1 MKRNFIILLI
11 ASLSLAACSKD
22 YLETAPTASVAEK
35 DLFTTLTGAQTLL
48 DGIHRYTYYYGGAHD
63 KFGQKAIDYIMD
75 CLGEDFYPT
84 ERGYGWFVGWYQY
97 IEHRNINSGNLE
109 YVWAY
114 YYDIIQNAN
123 LILANIDNIQV
134 VDAQIPLKNNIKAQA
149 LTYRAFS
156 HYMLVQLYGDRYDY
170 NPGAANSHP
179 GVPIKLVPDA
189 EPLPRSTVAQ
199 VYTQVKKDLTD
210 ALALLANSSAR
221 VNMSHI
227 NINVTN
233 AIAARVALTTGDWSN
248 AVTYA
253 KAARA
258 GRTLEPDYTYG
269 FNKAS
274 SEWIWGAV
282 LIDEQQTS
290 YASFFSHIDPW
301 FGGYATLGNHHL
313 ISTSVYNYMNARDAR
328 KVMFQAPAGYEAYS
342 AGKPRVGWKFN
353 SISTDSWTNDYLYIK
368 AGEMYFIEAEAEA
381 RRGNST
387 AAQGVL
393 KQLLTARWITQFEGE
408 TSPTPPDPAY
418 VETSLTGDAL
428 IEHILMHRRAD
439 LWGEGQ
445 RFLDIKRLN
454 KGMDRRDLGHNPAQW
469 NAASNFPAGDKN
481 FVFLIPKQEID
492 ANPNMTQNP
501 L

>member
-1 MKRNFIILLI
+1 MKKSLLIILL
-11 ASLSLAACSKD
+11 ASLGLAACSKD

-35 DLFTTLTGAQTLL
+35 DLFSTLTGAQTLL

-63 KFGQKAIDYIMD
+63 KFGQKAIDYAMD

-97 IEHRNINSGNLE
+97 IEHRNINSANVE

-123 LILANIDNIQV
+123 LILANIDNISV
-134 VDAQIPLKNNIKAQA
+134 FEAQIPLKNNIKAQA
-149 LTYRAFS
+149 LTYRAYA
-156 HYMLVQLYGDRYDY
+156 HYMLVQLYADRYNY
-170 NPGAANSHP
+170 ETGVNTHL

-210 ALALLANSSAR
+210 ALALFANSSAR
-221 VNMSHI
+221 VNLSHI
-227 NINVTN
+227 NVNVCN
-233 AIAARVALTTGDWSN
+233 AIAARVALTTGDWAN

-253 KAARA
+253 KAGRA
-258 GRTLEPDYTYG
+258 GRTLEADYGYG

-274 SEWIWGAV
+274 TEWIWGAL

-290 YASFFSHIDPW
+290 YASFFSHIDPN
-301 FGGYATLGNHHL
+301 FGGYAALGNHKL
-313 ISTSVYNYMNARDAR
+313 ISTSVYNFMSNTDVR
-328 KVMFQAPAGYEAYS
+328 KSLF
-342 AGKPRVGWKFN
+342 KPVGAKPLVGFKF
-353 SISTDSWTNDYLYIK
+353 TGWGEWTNDYLYIK
-368 AGEMYFIEAEAEA
+368 AGEMYLIEAEAEA
-381 RRGNST
+381 RRLNDA
-387 AAQGVL
+387 AAQDAL
-393 KQLLTARWITQFEGE
+393 FALISKR
-408 TSPTPPDPAY
+408 DPAY
-418 VETSLTGDAL
+418 VKSTLTGEAL
-428 IEHILMHRRAD
+428 IDHILMHRRAD

-492 ANPNMTQNP
+492 ANPNMVQNP

>member
-1 MKRNFIILLI
+1 MKKSLLIILL
-11 ASLSLAACSKD
+11 ASLGLAACSKD

-35 DLFTTLTGAQTLL
+35 DLFSTLTGAQTLL
-48 DGIHRYTYYYGGAHD
+48 DGIHRFTYAYGGAHD
-63 KFGQKAIDYIMD
+63 KFGQKAIDYAMD

-97 IEHRNINSGNLE
+97 IEHRNINSSNTE

-123 LILANIDNIQV
+123 LILANIDNISV
-134 VDAQIPLKNNIKAQA
+134 FETDIPLKNNIKAQA
-149 LTYRAFS
+149 LTYRAYS
-156 HYMLVQLYGDRYDY
+156 HYMLVQLYAERY
-170 NPGAANSHP
+170 NFETGVNTHL

-210 ALALLANSSAR
+210 ALALFANSSAR
-221 VNMSHI
+221 VNLSHI
-227 NINVTN
+227 NVNVCN
-233 AIAARVALTTGDWSN
+233 AIAARVALTTGDWAN

-253 KAARA
+253 KAARS
-258 GRTLEPDYTYG
+258 GRTLEADYTYG

-274 SEWIWGAV
+274 TEWIWGAL

-290 YASFFSHIDPW
+290 YASFFSHIDPN
-301 FGGYATLGNHHL
+301 FGGYATLGNHKL
-313 ISTSVYNYMNARDAR
+313 ISTSVYNFMSNTDVR
-328 KVMFQAPAGYEAYS
+328 KSLFKPVGAKPLVGFKFT
-342 AGKPRVGWKFN
+342 GKGG
-353 SISTDSWTNDYLYIK
+353 WTNDYLYIK
-368 AGEMYFIEAEAEA
+368 AGEMYLIEAEAEA
-381 RRGNST
+381 RRQAYT
-387 AAQGVL
+387 AAQDAL
-393 KQLLTARWITQFEGE
+393 FALISKR
-408 TSPTPPDPAY
+408 DPSY
-418 VETSLTGDAL
+418 VKSTLTGEAL
-428 IEHILMHRRAD
+428 IDHILMHRRAD

-492 ANPNMTQNP
+492 ANPNMVQNP

>member
-1 MKRNFIILLI
+1 MKKSLLIILL
-11 ASLSLAACSKD
+11 ASLGLAACSKD

-35 DLFTTLTGAQTLL
+35 DLFSTLTGAQTLL

-63 KFGQKAIDYIMD
+63 KFGQKAIDYAMD

-97 IEHRNINSGNLE
+97 IEHRNINSANVE

-123 LILANIDNIQV
+123 LILSNIDNISV
-134 VDAQIPLKNNIKAQA
+134 FEAQIPLKNNIKAQA
-149 LTYRAFS
+149 LTYRAYA
-156 HYMLVQLYGDRYDY
+156 HYMLVQLYADRYNY
-170 NPGAANSHP
+170 ETGVNTHL

-210 ALALLANSSAR
+210 ALALFANSSAR
-221 VNMSHI
+221 VNLSHI
-227 NINVTN
+227 NVNVCN
-233 AIAARVALTTGDWSN
+233 AIAARVALTTGDWAN

-253 KAARA
+253 KAGRA
-258 GRTLEPDYTYG
+258 GRTLEADYGYG

-274 SEWIWGAV
+274 TEWIWGAL

-290 YASFFSHIDPW
+290 YASFFSHIDPN
-301 FGGYATLGNHHL
+301 FGGYAALGNHKL
-313 ISTSVYNYMNARDAR
+313 ISTSVYNFMSNTDVR
-328 KVMFQAPAGYEAYS
+328 KSLF
-342 AGKPRVGWKFN
+342 KPVGAKPLVGFKF
-353 SISTDSWTNDYLYIK
+353 TGWGDWTNDYLYIK
-368 AGEMYFIEAEAEA
+368 AGEMYLIEAEAEA
-381 RRGNST
+381 RRQAYT
-387 AAQGVL
+387 AAQDAL
-393 KQLLTARWITQFEGE
+393 YALISKR
-408 TSPTPPDPAY
+408 DPAY
-418 VETSLTGDAL
+418 VKSTLTGEAL
-428 IEHILMHRRAD
+428 IDHILMHRRAD

-454 KGMDRRDLGHNPAQW
+454 KGMDRRNLGHNPAQW

-492 ANPNMTQNP
+492 ANPNMVQNP

>member
-84 ERGYGWFVGWYQY
+84 ERGYGWFVSWYQY
-97 IEHRNINSGNLE
+97 IEHRNINSANVE

-233 AIAARVALTTGDWSN
+233 AIAARVALTTGDWAN

-258 GRTLEPDYTYG
+258 GRTLEADYTYG
-269 FNKAS
+269 WNKS
-274 SEWIWGAV
+274 STEWIWGAL

-290 YASFFSHIDPW
+290 YASFFSHIDPN
-301 FGGYATLGNHHL
+301 FGGYAALGNHKL
-313 ISTSVYNYMNARDAR
+313 ISTSVYDFMSNTDVR
-328 KVMFQAPAGYEAYS
+328 KSLF
-342 AGKPRVGWKFN
+342 KPVGAKPLVGFKFTGFGN
-353 SISTDSWTNDYLYIK
+353 WTNDYLYIK
-368 AGEMYFIEAEAEA
+368 AGEMYLIEAEAEA
-381 RRGNST
+381 RRNNFT
-387 AAQGVL
+387 AAQDAL
-393 KQLLTARWITQFEGE
+393 FSLISKR
-408 TSPTPPDPAY
+408 DPAY
-418 VETSLTGDAL
+418 VKSTLTGEAL
-428 IEHILMHRRAD
+428 IDHILMHRRAD
-439 LWGEGQ
+439 LWGDGQ

-454 KGMDRRDLGHNPAQW
+454 KGMDRRNLGHNPAQW

>member
-35 DLFTTLTGAQTLL
+35 DLFSTLTGAQTLL

-63 KFGQKAIDYIMD
+63 KFGQKAIDYAMD

-97 IEHRNINSGNLE
+97 IEHRNINSANVE

-123 LILANIDNIQV
+123 LILSNIDNISV
-134 VDAQIPLKNNIKAQA
+134 FEAQIPLKNNIKAQA
-149 LTYRAFS
+149 LTYRAYA
-156 HYMLVQLYGDRYDY
+156 HYMLVQLYADRY
-170 NPGAANSHP
+170 NFETGVNTHL

-199 VYTQVKKDLTD
+199 VYTQIKKDLTD
-210 ALALLANSSAR
+210 ALALFANSSAR
-221 VNMSHI
+221 VNLSHI
-227 NINVTN
+227 NVNVCN
-233 AIAARVALTTGDWSN
+233 AIAARVALTTGDWAN

-253 KAARA
+253 KAGRA
-258 GRTLEPDYTYG
+258 GRTLEADYGYG

-274 SEWIWGAV
+274 TEWIWGAL

-290 YASFFSHIDPW
+290 YASFFSHIDPN
-301 FGGYATLGNHHL
+301 FGGYAALGNHKL
-313 ISTSVYNYMNARDAR
+313 ISTSVYNFMSNTDVR
-328 KVMFQAPAGYEAYS
+328 KSLF
-342 AGKPRVGWKFN
+342 KPVGAKPLVGFKF
-353 SISTDSWTNDYLYIK
+353 TGWGEWTNDYLYIK
-368 AGEMYFIEAEAEA
+368 AGEMYLIEAEAEA
-381 RRGNST
+381 RRQAYT
-387 AAQGVL
+387 AAQDAL
-393 KQLLTARWITQFEGE
+393 YALISKR
-408 TSPTPPDPAY
+408 DPAY
-418 VETSLTGDAL
+418 VKSTLTGEAL
-428 IEHILMHRRAD
+428 IDHILMHRRAD

-492 ANPNMTQNP
+492 ANPNMVQNP

>member
-134 VDAQIPLKNNIKAQA
+134 VNAQIPLKNNIKAQA

-233 AIAARVALTTGDWSN
+233 AIAARVALTTGDWAN

-258 GRTLEPDYTYG
+258 GRTLEADYKYG
-269 FNKAS
+269 WNKAS
-274 SEWIWGAV
+274 TEWIWGAL

-290 YASFFSHIDPW
+290 YASFFSHIDPN
-301 FGGYATLGNHHL
+301 FGGYAALGNHKL
-313 ISTSVYNYMNARDAR
+313 ISTSVYDFMSNTDVR
-328 KVMFQAPAGYEAYS
+328 KSLF
-342 AGKPRVGWKFN
+342 KPVGAKPLVGFKFTGFGN
-353 SISTDSWTNDYLYIK
+353 WTNDYLYIK
-368 AGEMYFIEAEAEA
+368 AGEMYLIEAEAEA
-381 RRGNST
+381 RRNNFT
-387 AAQGVL
+387 AAQDAL
-393 KQLLTARWITQFEGE
+393 FSLISKR
-408 TSPTPPDPAY
+408 DPAY
-418 VETSLTGDAL
+418 VKSTLTGEAL
-428 IEHILMHRRAD
+428 IDHILMHRRAD
-439 LWGEGQ
+439 LWGDGQ

-454 KGMDRRDLGHNPAQW
+454 KGMDRRNLGHNPAQW

>member
-1 MKRNFIILLI
+1 MKKSLLIILL
-11 ASLSLAACSKD
+11 ASLGLAACSKD

-35 DLFTTLTGAQTLL
+35 DLFSTLTGAQTLL

-63 KFGQKAIDYIMD
+63 RFGQKAIDYAMD

-97 IEHRNINSGNLE
+97 IEHRNINSVNVE
-109 YVWAY
+109 YVWSY

-123 LILANIDNIQV
+123 LILANIDNISV
-134 VDAQIPLKNNIKAQA
+134 FEAQIPLKNNIKAQA
-149 LTYRAFS
+149 LTYRAYA
-156 HYMLVQLYGDRYDY
+156 HYMLVQLYADRYNY
-170 NPGAANSHP
+170 ETGVNTHL
-179 GVPIKLVPDA
+179 GVPIKLTPDA

-210 ALALLANSSAR
+210 ALALFANSSAR
-221 VNMSHI
+221 VNLSHI
-227 NINVTN
+227 NINVCN
-233 AIAARVALTTGDWSN
+233 AIAARVALTTGDWAN

-253 KAARA
+253 KAART
-258 GRTLEPDYTYG
+258 GRTLEADYAYG

-274 SEWIWGAV
+274 TEWIWGAL

-290 YASFFSHIDPW
+290 YASFFSHIDPN
-301 FGGYATLGNHHL
+301 FGGYAALGNHKL
-313 ISTSVYNYMNARDAR
+313 ISTSVYNFMSNTDVR
-328 KVMFQAPAGYEAYS
+328 KPLFKPVGAKPLVGFKFT
-342 AGKPRVGWKFN
+342 GKGG
-353 SISTDSWTNDYLYIK
+353 WTNDYLYIK
-368 AGEMYFIEAEAEA
+368 AGEMYLIEAEAEA
-381 RRGNST
+381 RRTNNT
-387 AAQGVL
+387 LAQDAL
-393 KQLLTARWITQFEGE
+393 FALISKR
-408 TSPTPPDPAY
+408 DPAY
-418 VETSLTGDAL
+418 VKSTLTGEAL
-428 IEHILMHRRAD
+428 IDHILMHRRAD

-481 FVFLIPKQEID
+481 FVFLIPKQEMD
-492 ANPNMTQNP
+492 ANPNMVQNP

>member
-1 MKRNFIILLI
+1 MKKSLLIILL
-11 ASLSLAACSKD
+11 ASLGLAACSKD

-35 DLFTTLTGAQTLL
+35 DLFSTLTGAQTLL
-48 DGIHRYTYYYGGAHD
+48 DGIHRYTYNYGGAHD
-63 KFGQKAIDYIMD
+63 KFGQKAIDYAMD

-97 IEHRNINSGNLE
+97 IEHRNINSANVE

-123 LILANIDNIQV
+123 LILSNIDNISV
-134 VDAQIPLKNNIKAQA
+134 FEAQIPLKNNIKAQA
-149 LTYRAFS
+149 LTYRAYA
-156 HYMLVQLYGDRYDY
+156 HYMLVQLYADRYNY
-170 NPGAANSHP
+170 ETGVNTHL

-199 VYTQVKKDLTD
+199 VYTQIKKDLTD
-210 ALALLANSSAR
+210 ALALFANSSAR
-221 VNMSHI
+221 VNLSHI
-227 NINVTN
+227 NVNVCN
-233 AIAARVALTTGDWSN
+233 AIAARVALTTGDWAN

-253 KAARA
+253 KAGRA
-258 GRTLEPDYTYG
+258 GRTLEADYGYG

-274 SEWIWGAV
+274 TEWIWGAL

-290 YASFFSHIDPW
+290 YASFFSHIDPN
-301 FGGYATLGNHHL
+301 FGGYAALGNHKL
-313 ISTSVYNYMNARDAR
+313 ISTSVYNFMSNTDVR
-328 KVMFQAPAGYEAYS
+328 KSLF
-342 AGKPRVGWKFN
+342 KPVGAKPLVGFKF
-353 SISTDSWTNDYLYIK
+353 TGWGEWTNDYLYIK
-368 AGEMYFIEAEAEA
+368 AGEMYLIEAEAEA
-381 RRGNST
+381 RRQAYT
-387 AAQGVL
+387 AAQDAL
-393 KQLLTARWITQFEGE
+393 YALISKR
-408 TSPTPPDPAY
+408 DPAY
-418 VETSLTGDAL
+418 VKSTLTGEAL
-428 IEHILMHRRAD
+428 IDHILMHRRAD

-492 ANPNMTQNP
+492 ANPNMVQNP

>member
-84 ERGYGWFVGWYQY
+84 ERGYGWFVSWYQY
-97 IEHRNINSGNLE
+97 IEHRNINSANVE

-170 NPGAANSHP
+170 NTGAANSHP

-233 AIAARVALTTGDWSN
+233 AIAARVALTTGDWAN

-258 GRTLEPDYTYG
+258 GRTLEADYTYG
-269 FNKAS
+269 WNKS
-274 SEWIWGAV
+274 STEWIWGAL

-290 YASFFSHIDPW
+290 YASFFSHIDPN
-301 FGGYATLGNHHL
+301 FGGYAALGNHKL
-313 ISTSVYNYMNARDAR
+313 ISTSVYDFMSNTDVR
-328 KVMFQAPAGYEAYS
+328 KSLF
-342 AGKPRVGWKFN
+342 KPVGAKPLVGFKFTGFGN
-353 SISTDSWTNDYLYIK
+353 WTNDYLYIK
-368 AGEMYFIEAEAEA
+368 AGEMYLIEAEAEA
-381 RRGNST
+381 RRNNFT
-387 AAQGVL
+387 AAQDAL
-393 KQLLTARWITQFEGE
+393 FSLISKR
-408 TSPTPPDPAY
+408 DPAY
-418 VETSLTGDAL
+418 VKSTLTGEAL
-428 IEHILMHRRAD
+428 IDHILMHRRAD
-439 LWGEGQ
+439 LWGDGQ

-454 KGMDRRDLGHNPAQW
+454 KGMDRRNLGHNPAQW

>member
-233 AIAARVALTTGDWSN
+233 AIAARVALTTGDWAN

-258 GRTLEPDYTYG
+258 GRTLEADYKYG
-269 FNKAS
+269 WNKS
-274 SEWIWGAV
+274 STEWIWGAL

-290 YASFFSHIDPW
+290 YASFFSHIDPN
-301 FGGYATLGNHHL
+301 FGGYAALGNHKL
-313 ISTSVYNYMNARDAR
+313 ISTSVYDFMSNTDVR
-328 KVMFQAPAGYEAYS
+328 KSLFEPVGA
-342 AGKPRVGWKFN
+342 KPLVGFKFTGFGN
-353 SISTDSWTNDYLYIK
+353 WTNDYLYIK
-368 AGEMYFIEAEAEA
+368 AGEMYLIEAEAEA
-381 RRGNST
+381 RRNNFT
-387 AAQGVL
+387 AAQDAL
-393 KQLLTARWITQFEGE
+393 FSLISKR
-408 TSPTPPDPAY
+408 DPAY
-418 VETSLTGDAL
+418 VKSTLTGEAL
-428 IEHILMHRRAD
+428 IDHILMHRRAD
-439 LWGEGQ
+439 LWGDGQ

-454 KGMDRRDLGHNPAQW
+454 KGMDRRNLGHNPAQW

>member
-210 ALALLANSSAR
+210 ALTLLANSSAR

-233 AIAARVALTTGDWSN
+233 AIAARVALTTGDWAN

-258 GRTLEPDYTYG
+258 GRTLEADYTYG
-269 FNKAS
+269 WNKS
-274 SEWIWGAV
+274 STEWIWGAL

-290 YASFFSHIDPW
+290 YASFFSHIDPN
-301 FGGYATLGNHHL
+301 FGGYAALGNHKL
-313 ISTSVYNYMNARDAR
+313 ISTSVYDFMSNTDVR
-328 KVMFQAPAGYEAYS
+328 KSLF
-342 AGKPRVGWKFN
+342 KPVGAKPLVGFKFTGFGN
-353 SISTDSWTNDYLYIK
+353 WTNDYLYIK
-368 AGEMYFIEAEAEA
+368 AGEMYLIEAEAEA
-381 RRGNST
+381 RRNNFT
-387 AAQGVL
+387 AAQDAL
-393 KQLLTARWITQFEGE
+393 FSLISKR
-408 TSPTPPDPAY
+408 DPAY
-418 VETSLTGDAL
+418 VKSTLTGEAL
-428 IEHILMHRRAD
+428 IDHILMHRRAD
-439 LWGEGQ
+439 LWGDGQ

-454 KGMDRRDLGHNPAQW
+454 KGMDRRNLGHNPAQW

>member
-1 MKRNFIILLI
+1 MKKSLLIILL
-11 ASLSLAACSKD
+11 ASLGLAACSKD

-35 DLFTTLTGAQTLL
+35 DLFSTLTGAQTLL

-63 KFGQKAIDYIMD
+63 KFGQKAIDYAMD

-97 IEHRNINSGNLE
+97 IEHRNINSANVE

-123 LILANIDNIQV
+123 LILSNIDNISV
-134 VDAQIPLKNNIKAQA
+134 FEAQIPLKNNIKAQA
-149 LTYRAFS
+149 LTYRAYA
-156 HYMLVQLYGDRYDY
+156 HYMLVQLYADRYNY
-170 NPGAANSHP
+170 ETGVNTHL

-210 ALALLANSSAR
+210 ALALFANSSAR
-221 VNMSHI
+221 VNLSHI
-227 NINVTN
+227 NVNVCN
-233 AIAARVALTTGDWSN
+233 AIAARVALTTGDWAN

-253 KAARA
+253 KAGRA
-258 GRTLEPDYTYG
+258 GRTLEADYGYG

-274 SEWIWGAV
+274 TEWIWGAL

-290 YASFFSHIDPW
+290 YASFFSHIDPN
-301 FGGYATLGNHHL
+301 FGGYAALGNHKL
-313 ISTSVYNYMNARDAR
+313 ISTSVYNFMSNTDVR
-328 KVMFQAPAGYEAYS
+328 KSLF
-342 AGKPRVGWKFN
+342 KPVGAKPLVGFKF
-353 SISTDSWTNDYLYIK
+353 TGWGEWTNDYLYIK
-368 AGEMYFIEAEAEA
+368 AGEMYLIEAEAEA
-381 RRGNST
+381 RRQAYT
-387 AAQGVL
+387 AAQDAL
-393 KQLLTARWITQFEGE
+393 YALISKR
-408 TSPTPPDPAY
+408 DPAY
-418 VETSLTGDAL
+418 VKSTLTGEAL
-428 IEHILMHRRAD
+428 IDHILMHRRAD

-492 ANPNMTQNP
+492 ANPNMVQNP

>member
-84 ERGYGWFVGWYQY
+84 ERGYGWFVSWYQY
-97 IEHRNINSGNLE
+97 IEHRNINSANVE

-156 HYMLVQLYGDRYDY
+156 HYMLVQLYGDRYDF
-170 NPGAANSHP
+170 NAGAANSHP

-233 AIAARVALTTGDWSN
+233 AIAARVALTTGDWAN

-258 GRTLEPDYTYG
+258 GRTLEADYTYG
-269 FNKAS
+269 WNKS
-274 SEWIWGAV
+274 STEWIWGAL

-290 YASFFSHIDPW
+290 YASFFSHIDPN
-301 FGGYATLGNHHL
+301 FGGYAALGNHKL
-313 ISTSVYNYMNARDAR
+313 ISTSVYDFMSNTDVR
-328 KVMFQAPAGYEAYS
+328 KSLF
-342 AGKPRVGWKFN
+342 KPVGAKPLVGFKFTGFGN
-353 SISTDSWTNDYLYIK
+353 WTNDYLYIK
-368 AGEMYFIEAEAEA
+368 AGEMYLIEAEAEA
-381 RRGNST
+381 RRNNFT
-387 AAQGVL
+387 AAQDAL
-393 KQLLTARWITQFEGE
+393 FSLISKR
-408 TSPTPPDPAY
+408 DPAY
-418 VETSLTGDAL
+418 VKSTLTGEAL
-428 IEHILMHRRAD
+428 IDHILMHRRAD
-439 LWGEGQ
+439 LWGDGQ

-454 KGMDRRDLGHNPAQW
+454 KGMDRRNLGHNPAQW

>member
-84 ERGYGWFVGWYQY
+84 ERGYGWFVSWYQY
-97 IEHRNINSGNLE
+97 IEHRNINSANVE

-233 AIAARVALTTGDWSN
+233 AIAARVALTTGDWAN

-253 KAARA
+253 KAARK
-258 GRTLEPDYTYG
+258 GRTLEADYTYG
-269 FNKAS
+269 WNKAS
-274 SEWIWGAV
+274 TEWIWGAL

-290 YASFFSHIDPW
+290 YASFFSHIDPN
-301 FGGYATLGNHHL
+301 FGGYAALGNHKL
-313 ISTSVYNYMNARDAR
+313 ISTSVYNFMNDRDAR
-328 KVMFQAPAGYEAYS
+328 KTLFQPVGS
-342 AGKPRVGWKFN
+342 KPLVGFKFTGN
-353 SISTDSWTNDYLYIK
+353 GEWTNDYLYIK
-368 AGEMYFIEAEAEA
+368 AGEMYLIEAEAEA
-381 RRGNST
+381 RRGNNPE
-387 AAQGVL
+387 AQEVL
-393 KQLLTARWITQFEGE
+393 KQLLTARWISKLEDEATV
-408 TSPTPPDPAY
+408 TPPDPAY
-418 VETSLTGDAL
+418 VETSLTGDDL
-428 IEHILMHRRAD
+428 IDHILMHRRAE
-439 LWGEGQ
+439 LWGDGQ

-454 KGMDRRDLGHNPAQW
+454 KGMDRRNLGHNPAQW

>member
-84 ERGYGWFVGWYQY
+84 ERGYGWFVSWYQY
-97 IEHRNINSGNLE
+97 IEHRNINSANVE

-210 ALALLANSSAR
+210 ALALLANTSAR

-227 NINVTN
+227 NVNVTN
-233 AIAARVALTTGDWSN
+233 AIAARVALTTGDWAN

-258 GRTLEPDYTYG
+258 GRTLEADYTYG
-269 FNKAS
+269 WNKS
-274 SEWIWGAV
+274 STEWIWGAL

-290 YASFFSHIDPW
+290 YASFFSHIDPY
-301 FGGYATLGNHHL
+301 FGGYAALGNHKL
-313 ISTSVYNYMNARDAR
+313 ISTSVYDFMSNTDVR
-328 KVMFQAPAGYEAYS
+328 KSLF
-342 AGKPRVGWKFN
+342 KPVGAKPLVGFKFTGFGN
-353 SISTDSWTNDYLYIK
+353 WTNDYLYIK
-368 AGEMYFIEAEAEA
+368 AGEMYLIEAEAEA
-381 RRGNST
+381 RRNNFT
-387 AAQGVL
+387 AAQDAL
-393 KQLLTARWITQFEGE
+393 FSLISKR
-408 TSPTPPDPAY
+408 DPAY
-418 VETSLTGDAL
+418 VKSTLTGEAL
-428 IEHILMHRRAD
+428 IDHILMHRRAD
-439 LWGEGQ
+439 LWGDGQ

-454 KGMDRRDLGHNPAQW
+454 KGMDRRNLGHNPAQW

>member
-1 MKRNFIILLI
+1 MKKSLLIILL
-11 ASLSLAACSKD
+11 ASLGLAACSKD

-35 DLFTTLTGAQTLL
+35 DLFSTLTGAQTLL

-63 KFGQKAIDYIMD
+63 KFGQKAIDYAMD

-97 IEHRNINSGNLE
+97 IEHRNINSTNVE

-123 LILANIDNIQV
+123 LILSNIDNISV
-134 VDAQIPLKNNIKAQA
+134 FEAQIPLKNNIKAQA
-149 LTYRAFS
+149 LTYRAYA
-156 HYMLVQLYGDRYDY
+156 HYMLVQLYADRY
-170 NPGAANSHP
+170 NFETGVNTHL

-199 VYTQVKKDLTD
+199 VYTQIKKDLTD
-210 ALALLANSSAR
+210 ALALFANSSAR
-221 VNMSHI
+221 VNLSHI
-227 NINVTN
+227 NVNVCN
-233 AIAARVALTTGDWSN
+233 AIAARVALTTGDWAN

-253 KAARA
+253 KAGRA
-258 GRTLEPDYTYG
+258 GRTLEADYGYG

-274 SEWIWGAV
+274 TEWIWGAL

-290 YASFFSHIDPW
+290 YASFFSHIDPN
-301 FGGYATLGNHHL
+301 FGGYAALGNHKL
-313 ISTSVYNYMNARDAR
+313 ISTSVYNFMSNTDVR
-328 KVMFQAPAGYEAYS
+328 KSLF
-342 AGKPRVGWKFN
+342 KPVGAKPLVGFKF
-353 SISTDSWTNDYLYIK
+353 TGWGEWTNDYLYIK
-368 AGEMYFIEAEAEA
+368 AGEMYLIEAEAEA
-381 RRGNST
+381 RRQAYT
-387 AAQGVL
+387 AAQDAL
-393 KQLLTARWITQFEGE
+393 YALISKR
-408 TSPTPPDPAY
+408 DPAY
-418 VETSLTGDAL
+418 VKSTLTGEAL
-428 IEHILMHRRAD
+428 IDHILMHRRAD

-492 ANPNMTQNP
+492 ANPNMVQNP

>member
-84 ERGYGWFVGWYQY
+84 ERGYGWFVSWYQY
-97 IEHRNINSGNLE
+97 IEHRNINSANVE

-233 AIAARVALTTGDWSN
+233 AIAARVALTTGDWAN

-258 GRTLEPDYTYG
+258 GRTLEADYTYG
-269 FNKAS
+269 WNKS
-274 SEWIWGAV
+274 STEWIWGAL

-290 YASFFSHIDPW
+290 YASFFSHIDPY
-301 FGGYATLGNHHL
+301 FGGYAALGNHKL
-313 ISTSVYNYMNARDAR
+313 ISTSVYDFMSNTDVR
-328 KVMFQAPAGYEAYS
+328 KSLF
-342 AGKPRVGWKFN
+342 KPVGAKPLVGFKFTGFGN
-353 SISTDSWTNDYLYIK
+353 WTNDYLYIK
-368 AGEMYFIEAEAEA
+368 AGEMYLIEAEAEA
-381 RRGNST
+381 RRNNFT
-387 AAQGVL
+387 AAQDAL
-393 KQLLTARWITQFEGE
+393 FSLISKR
-408 TSPTPPDPAY
+408 DPAY
-418 VETSLTGDAL
+418 VKSTLTGEAL
-428 IEHILMHRRAD
+428 IDHILMHRRAD
-439 LWGEGQ
+439 LWGDGQ

-454 KGMDRRDLGHNPAQW
+454 KGMDRRNLGHNPAQW

>member
-134 VDAQIPLKNNIKAQA
+134 VNAQIPLKNNIKAQA

-233 AIAARVALTTGDWSN
+233 AIAARVALTTGDWAN

-258 GRTLEPDYTYG
+258 GRTLEADYKYG
-269 FNKAS
+269 WNKAS
-274 SEWIWGAV
+274 TEWIWGAL

-290 YASFFSHIDPW
+290 YASFFSHIDPN
-301 FGGYATLGNHHL
+301 FGGYAALGNHKL
-313 ISTSVYNYMNARDAR
+313 ISTSVYDFMSNTDVR
-328 KVMFQAPAGYEAYS
+328 KSLFIPVGA
-342 AGKPRVGWKFN
+342 KPLVGFKFTGFGN
-353 SISTDSWTNDYLYIK
+353 WTNDYLYIK
-368 AGEMYFIEAEAEA
+368 AGEMYLIEAEAEA
-381 RRGNST
+381 RRNNFT
-387 AAQGVL
+387 AAQDAL
-393 KQLLTARWITQFEGE
+393 FSLISKR
-408 TSPTPPDPAY
+408 DPAY
-418 VETSLTGDAL
+418 VKSTLTGEAL
-428 IEHILMHRRAD
+428 IDHILMHRRAD
-439 LWGEGQ
+439 LWGDGQ

-454 KGMDRRDLGHNPAQW
+454 KGMDRRNLGHNPAQW

>member
-1 MKRNFIILLI
+1 MKKSLLIILL
-11 ASLSLAACSKD
+11 ASLGLAACSKD

-35 DLFTTLTGAQTLL
+35 DLFSTLTGAQTLL
-48 DGIHRYTYYYGGAHD
+48 DGIHRYTYYYGRAHD
-63 KFGQKAIDYIMD
+63 KFGQKAIDYAMD

-97 IEHRNINSGNLE
+97 IEHRNINSANVE

-123 LILANIDNIQV
+123 LILSNIDNISV
-134 VDAQIPLKNNIKAQA
+134 FEAQIPLKNNIKAQA
-149 LTYRAFS
+149 LTYRAYA
-156 HYMLVQLYGDRYDY
+156 HYMLVQLYADRYNY
-170 NPGAANSHP
+170 ETGVNTHL

-199 VYTQVKKDLTD
+199 VYTQIKKDLTD
-210 ALALLANSSAR
+210 ALALFANSSAR
-221 VNMSHI
+221 VNLSHI
-227 NINVTN
+227 NVNVCN
-233 AIAARVALTTGDWSN
+233 AIAARVALTTGDWAN

-253 KAARA
+253 KAGRA
-258 GRTLEPDYTYG
+258 GRTLEADYGYG

-274 SEWIWGAV
+274 TEWIWGAL

-290 YASFFSHIDPW
+290 YASFFSHIDPN
-301 FGGYATLGNHHL
+301 FGGYAALGNHKL
-313 ISTSVYNYMNARDAR
+313 ISTSVYNFMSNTDVR
-328 KVMFQAPAGYEAYS
+328 KSLF
-342 AGKPRVGWKFN
+342 KPVGAKPLVGFKF
-353 SISTDSWTNDYLYIK
+353 TGWGEWTNDYLYIK
-368 AGEMYFIEAEAEA
+368 AGEMYLIEAEAEA
-381 RRGNST
+381 RRQAYT
-387 AAQGVL
+387 AAQDAL
-393 KQLLTARWITQFEGE
+393 YALISKR
-408 TSPTPPDPAY
+408 DPAY
-418 VETSLTGDAL
+418 VKSTLTGEAL
-428 IEHILMHRRAD
+428 IDHILMHRRAD

-492 ANPNMTQNP
+492 ANPNMVQNP

>member
-1 MKRNFIILLI
+1 MKKSLLIILL
-11 ASLSLAACSKD
+11 ASLGLAACSKD

-35 DLFTTLTGAQTLL
+35 DLFSTLTGAQTLL

-63 KFGQKAIDYIMD
+63 KFGQKAIDYAMD

-97 IEHRNINSGNLE
+97 IEHRNINSANVE

-123 LILANIDNIQV
+123 LILSNIDNISV
-134 VDAQIPLKNNIKAQA
+134 FEAQIPLKNNIKAQA
-149 LTYRAFS
+149 LTYRAYA
-156 HYMLVQLYGDRYDY
+156 HYMLVQLYADRYNY
-170 NPGAANSHP
+170 ETGVNTHL

-199 VYTQVKKDLTD
+199 VYTQIKKDLTD
-210 ALALLANSSAR
+210 ALALFANSSAR
-221 VNMSHI
+221 VNLSHI
-227 NINVTN
+227 NVNVCN
-233 AIAARVALTTGDWSN
+233 AIAARVALTTGDWAN

-253 KAARA
+253 KAGRA
-258 GRTLEPDYTYG
+258 GRTLEADYGYG

-274 SEWIWGAV
+274 TEWIWGAL

-290 YASFFSHIDPW
+290 YASFFSHIDPN
-301 FGGYATLGNHHL
+301 FGGYAALGNHKL
-313 ISTSVYNYMNARDAR
+313 ISTSVYNFMSNTDVR
-328 KVMFQAPAGYEAYS
+328 KSLF
-342 AGKPRVGWKFN
+342 KPVGAKPLVGFKF
-353 SISTDSWTNDYLYIK
+353 TGWGEWTNDYLYIK
-368 AGEMYFIEAEAEA
+368 AGEMYLIEAEAEA
-381 RRGNST
+381 RRQAYT
-387 AAQGVL
+387 AAQDAL
-393 KQLLTARWITQFEGE
+393 YALISKR
-408 TSPTPPDPAY
+408 DPAY
-418 VETSLTGDAL
+418 VKSTLTGEAL
-428 IEHILMHRRAD
+428 IDHILMHRRAD

-492 ANPNMTQNP
+492 ANPNMVQNP

>member
-84 ERGYGWFVGWYQY
+84 ERGYGWFVSWYQY
-97 IEHRNINSGNLE
+97 IEHRNINSANVE

-156 HYMLVQLYGDRYDY
+156 HYMLVQLYGDRYDF
-170 NPGAANSHP
+170 NAGAANSHP

-233 AIAARVALTTGDWSN
+233 AIAARVALTTGDWAN

-258 GRTLEPDYTYG
+258 GRTLEADYTYG
-269 FNKAS
+269 WNKS
-274 SEWIWGAV
+274 STEWIWGAL

-290 YASFFSHIDPW
+290 YASFFSHIDPY
-301 FGGYATLGNHHL
+301 FGGYAALGNHKL
-313 ISTSVYNYMNARDAR
+313 ISTSVYDFMSNTDVR
-328 KVMFQAPAGYEAYS
+328 KSLF
-342 AGKPRVGWKFN
+342 KPVGAKPLVGFKFTGFGN
-353 SISTDSWTNDYLYIK
+353 WTNDYLYIK
-368 AGEMYFIEAEAEA
+368 AGEMYLIEAEAEA
-381 RRGNST
+381 RRNNFT
-387 AAQGVL
+387 AAQDAL
-393 KQLLTARWITQFEGE
+393 FSLISKR
-408 TSPTPPDPAY
+408 DPAY
-418 VETSLTGDAL
+418 VKSTLTGEAL
-428 IEHILMHRRAD
+428 IDHILMHRRAD
-439 LWGEGQ
+439 LWGDGQ

-454 KGMDRRDLGHNPAQW
+454 KGMDRRNLGHNPAQW

>member
-84 ERGYGWFVGWYQY
+84 ERGYGWFVSWYQY
-97 IEHRNINSGNLE
+97 IEHRNINSANVE

-170 NPGAANSHP
+170 NTGAANSHP

-233 AIAARVALTTGDWSN
+233 AIAARVALTTGDWAN

-258 GRTLEPDYTYG
+258 GRTLEADYTYG
-269 FNKAS
+269 WNKAS
-274 SEWIWGAV
+274 TEWIWGAL

-290 YASFFSHIDPW
+290 YASFFSHIDPN
-301 FGGYATLGNHHL
+301 FGGYAALGNHKL
-313 ISTSVYNYMNARDAR
+313 ISTSVYDFMSNTDVR
-328 KVMFQAPAGYEAYS
+328 KSLF
-342 AGKPRVGWKFN
+342 KPVGAKPLVGFKFTGFGN
-353 SISTDSWTNDYLYIK
+353 WTNDYLYIK
-368 AGEMYFIEAEAEA
+368 AGEMYLIEAEAEA
-381 RRGNST
+381 RRNNFT
-387 AAQGVL
+387 AAQDAL
-393 KQLLTARWITQFEGE
+393 FSLISKR
-408 TSPTPPDPAY
+408 DPAY
-418 VETSLTGDAL
+418 VKSTLTGEAL
-428 IEHILMHRRAD
+428 IDHILMHRRAD
-439 LWGEGQ
+439 LWGDGQ

-454 KGMDRRDLGHNPAQW
+454 KGMDRRNLGHNPAQW

>member
-1 MKRNFIILLI
+1 MKKSLLIILL
-11 ASLSLAACSKD
+11 ASLGLAACSKD

-35 DLFTTLTGAQTLL
+35 DLFSTLTGAQTLL

-63 KFGQKAIDYIMD
+63 KFGQKAIDYAMD

-97 IEHRNINSGNLE
+97 IEHRNINSANVE

-123 LILANIDNIQV
+123 LILSNIDNISV
-134 VDAQIPLKNNIKAQA
+134 FEAQIPLKNNIKAQA
-149 LTYRAFS
+149 LTYRAYA
-156 HYMLVQLYGDRYDY
+156 HYMLVQLYADRYNY
-170 NPGAANSHP
+170 ETGVNTHL

-210 ALALLANSSAR
+210 ALALFANSSAR
-221 VNMSHI
+221 VNLSHI
-227 NINVTN
+227 NVNVCN
-233 AIAARVALTTGDWSN
+233 AIAARVALTTGDWAN

-253 KAARA
+253 KAGRA
-258 GRTLEPDYTYG
+258 GRTLEADYGYG

-274 SEWIWGAV
+274 TEWIWGAL

-290 YASFFSHIDPW
+290 YASFFSHIDPN
-301 FGGYATLGNHHL
+301 FGGYAALGNHKL
-313 ISTSVYNYMNARDAR
+313 ISTSVYNFMSNTDVR
-328 KVMFQAPAGYEAYS
+328 KSLF
-342 AGKPRVGWKFN
+342 KPVGAKPLVGFKF
-353 SISTDSWTNDYLYIK
+353 TGWGEWTNDYLYIK
-368 AGEMYFIEAEAEA
+368 AGEMYLIEAEAEA
-381 RRGNST
+381 RRQAYT
-387 AAQGVL
+387 AAQDAL
-393 KQLLTARWITQFEGE
+393 YALISKR
-408 TSPTPPDPAY
+408 DPAY
-418 VETSLTGDAL
+418 VKSTLTGAAL
-428 IEHILMHRRAD
+428 IDHILMHRRAD

-454 KGMDRRDLGHNPAQW
+454 KGMDRRNLGHNPAQW

-492 ANPNMTQNP
+492 ANPNMVQNP